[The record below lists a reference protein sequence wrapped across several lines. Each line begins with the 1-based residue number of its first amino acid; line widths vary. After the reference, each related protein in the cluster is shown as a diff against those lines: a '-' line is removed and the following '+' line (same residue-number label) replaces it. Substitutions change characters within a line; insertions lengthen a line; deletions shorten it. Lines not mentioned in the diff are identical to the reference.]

1 MESRRPVMGM
11 PMAIGAGLAFV
22 VAAVV
27 IAKVFDSPLSVIIL
41 VAMVL
46 LAYAVVRLNSRNTR

>member
-1 MESRRPVMGM
+1 MGM
-11 PMAIGAGLAFV
+11 PMAIGAGIAFL

-41 VAMVL
+41 AAMVL
-46 LAYAVVRLNSRNTR
+46 LAYAVVRLNSRDAR